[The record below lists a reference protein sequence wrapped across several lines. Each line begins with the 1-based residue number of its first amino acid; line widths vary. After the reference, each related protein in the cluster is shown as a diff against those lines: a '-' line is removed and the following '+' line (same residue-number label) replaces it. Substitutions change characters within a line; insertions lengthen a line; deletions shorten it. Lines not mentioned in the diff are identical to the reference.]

1 MGNYF
6 LICLGRTKA
15 TLALIKKEIMII
27 NRIVIIVLALFSNAF
42 FGQSAFD
49 KFENQEDINS
59 ILVNKKMFSMLSN
72 VEANDKETQQYIN
85 LIKKLDNLKVF
96 ITSSDKK
103 SSDMKMEA
111 DKYSKTSGLSE
122 LMQMNENGKLVKI
135 YVRPG
140 ASESEVKE
148 LLLFMDGS
156 GKDESVLM
164 SITGSFNLNE
174 ISALTD
180 KMKLP
185 GGAELKKASKK

>member
-1 MGNYF
+1 
-6 LICLGRTKA
+6 
-15 TLALIKKEIMII
+15 MII

-42 FGQSAFD
+42 FAQSAFD

-72 VEANDKETQQYIN
+72 VEANDKETQQYIH

-111 DKYSKTSGLSE
+111 DKYSKTAGLNE
-122 LMQMNENGKLVKI
+122 LMKMNENGKLVKI

-164 SITGSFNLNE
+164 SITGSFDLNE
-174 ISALTD
+174 ISSLTE

-185 GGAELKKASKK
+185 GGAELKKLSKK

>member
-1 MGNYF
+1 
-6 LICLGRTKA
+6 
-15 TLALIKKEIMII
+15 
-27 NRIVIIVLALFSNAF
+27 
-42 FGQSAFD
+42 
-49 KFENQEDINS
+49 
-59 ILVNKKMFSMLSN
+59 
-72 VEANDKETQQYIN
+72 
-85 LIKKLDNLKVF
+85 
-96 ITSSDKK
+96 
-103 SSDMKMEA
+103 MKMEA

-135 YVRPG
+135 YVKPG

-164 SITGSFNLNE
+164 SITGSFDLNE

>member
-1 MGNYF
+1 
-6 LICLGRTKA
+6 
-15 TLALIKKEIMII
+15 
-27 NRIVIIVLALFSNAF
+27 
-42 FGQSAFD
+42 
-49 KFENQEDINS
+49 
-59 ILVNKKMFSMLSN
+59 MLSN

-96 ITSSDKK
+96 ITSSDEK

-111 DKYSKTSGLSE
+111 DKYSKTAGLNE
-122 LMQMNENGKLVKI
+122 LMKMNENGKLVKI

-164 SITGSFNLNE
+164 SITGSFDLNE
-174 ISALTD
+174 ISSLTD

-185 GGAELKKASKK
+185 GGAELKKLSKK

>member
-1 MGNYF
+1 
-6 LICLGRTKA
+6 
-15 TLALIKKEIMII
+15 
-27 NRIVIIVLALFSNAF
+27 
-42 FGQSAFD
+42 
-49 KFENQEDINS
+49 
-59 ILVNKKMFSMLSN
+59 MLSN

-96 ITSSDKK
+96 ITSSDEK

-111 DKYSKTSGLSE
+111 DKYSKTAGLNE
-122 LMQMNENGKLVKI
+122 LMKMNENGKLVKI

-164 SITGSFNLNE
+164 SITGSFDLNE
-174 ISALTD
+174 
-180 KMKLP
+180 
-185 GGAELKKASKK
+185 ASPYIFPSGIRS

>member
-1 MGNYF
+1 
-6 LICLGRTKA
+6 
-15 TLALIKKEIMII
+15 
-27 NRIVIIVLALFSNAF
+27 
-42 FGQSAFD
+42 
-49 KFENQEDINS
+49 
-59 ILVNKKMFSMLSN
+59 MLSN

-96 ITSSDKK
+96 ITSSDEK

-111 DKYSKTSGLSE
+111 DKYSKTAGLNE
-122 LMQMNENGKLVKI
+122 LMKMNENGKLVKI

-164 SITGSFNLNE
+164 SITGSFDLNE
-174 ISALTD
+174 ISSLTE

-185 GGAELKKASKK
+185 GGAELKKLSKK